1 MMAMS
6 NTAVQPPHPQ
16 SPDTSALDYFK
27 SAISDEIR
35 YVSEQ
40 KAAGRGIVGF
50 YCEFTPR
57 DLILAADAVPI
68 CLCGTSQNT
77 ISHAE
82 TLLPANLC
90 PMIKSSFGYALTGG
104 CPLLNDSDLLVAE
117 TTCDGKKKMYEV
129 LSRDKNMHV
138 LELTQKPN
146 EERAFKHWLA
156 EVEELKEKLEQTFQI
171 KITEQ
176 KLRDAIKAMN
186 EERRLILAIQKLG
199 KHKPSIVSGYEVAQ
213 TRYRVAGYD
222 QHQEQMKNFL
232 TMAQERINQGYQAAP
247 VHAPRIL
254 LTGCPTGH
262 GTEKLIEIIEECGGV
277 VVVQEA
283 CSGIKGVYEEV
294 SEQGDPLEAIARKHF
309 NIPCSCMTPN
319 QKREEMLR
327 TLARDYQANAVIDL
341 VWQACHTYNVES
353 VLIHDF
359 VRNELGLPYMKVETD
374 YSSSDREQLK
384 VRVQTLLEL
393 TQ

>member
-1 MMAMS
+1 MLEAS
-6 NTAVQPPHPQ
+6 KGDVTPEQTVP
-16 SPDTSALDYFK
+16 SPLDYFK

-40 KAAGRGIVGF
+40 KKAGHGIVGF

-57 DLILAADAVPI
+57 DLILAAGATPI

-77 ISHAE
+77 ITHAE
-82 TLLPANLC
+82 TVLPSNLC
-90 PMIKSSFGYALTGG
+90 PLIKSSYGYALTGG

-138 LELTQKPN
+138 LELTQKSDK
-146 EERAFKHWLA
+146 ERAFRHWLA
-156 EVEELKEKLEQTFQI
+156 EVEELKQKLEQTFQTD
-171 KITEQ
+171 ITEE
-176 KLRDAIKAMN
+176 KLRTAIKAMN
-186 EERRLILAIQKLG
+186 EERRLILAIQELG
-199 KHKPSIVSGYEVAQ
+199 QHRPAIVSGYEIAQ
-213 TRYRVAGYD
+213 TRYRVAGFSK
-222 QHQEQMKNFL
+222 HLEQMKHFL
-232 TMAQERINQGYQAAP
+232 AMADQRLEQGYQAAP
-247 VHAPRIL
+247 ASAPRVL

-319 QKREEMLR
+319 EGRKELLR
-327 TLARDYQANAVIDL
+327 KLAKDYQADAVIDL

-353 VLIHDF
+353 VLLHEF
-359 VRNELGLPYMKVETD
+359 VRKELGLAYLKVETD

-393 TQ
+393 AQ

>member
-1 MMAMS
+1 ML
-6 NTAVQPPHPQ
+6 
-16 SPDTSALDYFK
+16 DTSKGDFTPEKQAPSPLDYFK

-40 KAAGRGIVGF
+40 KDAGRGIVGF

-57 DLILAADAVPI
+57 DLIMAAGATPI

-82 TLLPANLC
+82 ALLPSNLC
-90 PMIKSSFGYALTGG
+90 PLIKSSFGYALTGG

-117 TTCDGKKKMYEV
+117 TTCDGKKKMYEI

-138 LELTQKPN
+138 LELTQKSDK
-146 EERAFKHWLA
+146 ERAFKHWLA
-156 EVEELKEKLEQTFQI
+156 EVEELKQKLEQTFQI
-171 KITEQ
+171 DITEQ
-176 KLRDAIKAMN
+176 KLRAAIKSMN
-186 EERRLILAIQKLG
+186 EERRLILAIQELG
-199 KHKPSIVSGYEVAQ
+199 QHKPAIVSGYEIAQ
-213 TRYRVAGYD
+213 TRYRVAGFSK
-222 QHQEQMKNFL
+222 HHEQMKSFL
-232 TMAQERINQGYQAAP
+232 DMAENRLTQGYQAAP
-247 VHAPRIL
+247 ADAPRVL

-319 QKREEMLR
+319 KGREDLLR
-327 TLARDYQANAVIDL
+327 KLARDYQADAVIDL

-353 VLIHDF
+353 VLINEF
-359 VRNELGLPYMKVETD
+359 VRNELGLAYLKVETD

-393 TQ
+393 AQ

>member
-1 MMAMS
+1 MLEAS
-6 NTAVQPPHPQ
+6 KGDVTPEQTVP
-16 SPDTSALDYFK
+16 SPLDYFK

-40 KAAGRGIVGF
+40 KQAGHGIVGF

-57 DLILAADAVPI
+57 DLILAAGATPI

-77 ISHAE
+77 ITHAE
-82 TLLPANLC
+82 TVLPSNLC
-90 PMIKSSFGYALTGG
+90 PLIKSSYGYALTGG

-138 LELTQKPN
+138 LELTQKSDK
-146 EERAFKHWLA
+146 ERAFRHWLA
-156 EVEELKEKLEQTFQI
+156 EVEELKQKLEQTFQTD
-171 KITEQ
+171 ITEE
-176 KLRDAIKAMN
+176 KLRTAIKAMN
-186 EERRLILAIQKLG
+186 EERRLILAIQELG
-199 KHKPSIVSGYEVAQ
+199 QHKPAIVSGYEIAQ
-213 TRYRVAGYD
+213 TRYRVAGFSK
-222 QHQEQMKNFL
+222 HLEQMKHFL
-232 TMAQERINQGYQAAP
+232 AMANQRLKQGYQVAP
-247 VHAPRIL
+247 ASAPRVL

-319 QKREEMLR
+319 EGRKDLLKK
-327 TLARDYQANAVIDL
+327 LARDYQADAVIDL

-353 VLIHDF
+353 VLINEF
-359 VRNELGLPYMKVETD
+359 VRKELGLAYLKVETD

-393 TQ
+393 AQ

>member
-1 MMAMS
+1 MLEAS
-6 NTAVQPPHPQ
+6 KGDVTPEQTVP
-16 SPDTSALDYFK
+16 SPLDYFK
-27 SAISDEIR
+27 SAISDEIC

-40 KAAGRGIVGF
+40 KQAGHGIVGF

-57 DLILAADAVPI
+57 DLILAAGATPI

-77 ISHAE
+77 ITHAE
-82 TLLPANLC
+82 TVLPSNLC
-90 PMIKSSFGYALTGG
+90 PLIKSSYGYALTGG

-138 LELTQKPN
+138 LELTQKSDK
-146 EERAFKHWLA
+146 ERAFRHWLA
-156 EVEELKEKLEQTFQI
+156 EVEELKQKLEQTFQTD
-171 KITEQ
+171 ITEE
-176 KLRDAIKAMN
+176 KLRTAIKAMN
-186 EERRLILAIQKLG
+186 DERRLILAIQELG
-199 KHKPSIVSGYEVAQ
+199 QHRPAIVSGYEIAQ
-213 TRYRVAGYD
+213 TRYRVAGFSK
-222 QHQEQMKNFL
+222 HLEQMKHFL
-232 TMAQERINQGYQAAP
+232 AMANQRLEQGYQVAP
-247 VHAPRIL
+247 ANAPRVL

-319 QKREEMLR
+319 EGRKELLR
-327 TLARDYQANAVIDL
+327 KLAKDYQADAVIDL

-353 VLIHDF
+353 VLIHEF
-359 VRNELGLPYMKVETD
+359 VRKELGLAYLKVETD

-393 TQ
+393 AQ

>member
-1 MMAMS
+1 MTDIA
-6 NTAVQPPHPQ
+6 TQPEQ
-16 SPDTSALDYFK
+16 SEKALFDYFK
-27 SAISDEIR
+27 GSISDEIGYMR
-35 YVSEQ
+35 EQ

-57 DLILAADAVPI
+57 DLILAAGAMPI
-68 CLCGTSQNT
+68 CLCGTNKNT

-90 PMIKSSFGYALTGG
+90 PMIKASFGYAVTGG

-129 LSRDKNMHV
+129 LSRDHKMHV
-138 LELTQKPN
+138 LELTQKPQQ
-146 EERAFKHWLA
+146 EVAFKHWLA
-156 EVEELKEKLEQTFQI
+156 EVEELKQTLEQTFDTT
-171 KITEQ
+171 ITEQ

-186 EERRLILAIQKLG
+186 AERRQILAIQQLG
-199 KHKPSIVSGYEVAQ
+199 KHKPAIVSGLEIAQ
-213 TRYRVAGYD
+213 TRYRVAGFER
-222 QHQEQMKNFL
+222 HHKQMESFL
-232 TMAQERINQGYQAAP
+232 SMAQRRLDEGYQAAP
-247 VHAPRIL
+247 TNAPRIL
-254 LTGCPTGH
+254 LTGCPTGQ
-262 GTEKLIEIIEECGGV
+262 GTEKLIEIIEECGGL

-283 CSGIKGVYEEV
+283 CSGIKGVYEMV

-319 QKREEMLR
+319 SKRETLLA
-327 TLARDYQANAVIDL
+327 TLASEYQADAVIDL

-359 VRNELGLPYMKVETD
+359 VRDELGLQYMKVETD
-374 YSSSDREQLK
+374 YSDSDREQLK

-393 TQ
+393 LQ

>member
-1 MMAMS
+1 MLEAS
-6 NTAVQPPHPQ
+6 KGDVTPEQTVP
-16 SPDTSALDYFK
+16 SPLDYFK

-40 KAAGRGIVGF
+40 KQAGHGIVGF

-57 DLILAADAVPI
+57 DLILAAGATPI

-77 ISHAE
+77 ITHAE
-82 TLLPANLC
+82 TVLPSNLC
-90 PMIKSSFGYALTGG
+90 PLIKSSYGYALTGG

-138 LELTQKPN
+138 LELTQKSDK
-146 EERAFKHWLA
+146 ERAFRHWLA
-156 EVEELKEKLEQTFQI
+156 EVEELKQKLEQTFQTD
-171 KITEQ
+171 ITEE
-176 KLRDAIKAMN
+176 KLRAAIKAMN
-186 EERRLILAIQKLG
+186 EERRLILAIQELG
-199 KHKPSIVSGYEVAQ
+199 QHKPAIVSGYEIAQ
-213 TRYRVAGYD
+213 TRYRVAGFSK
-222 QHQEQMKNFL
+222 HLEQMKNFL
-232 TMAQERINQGYQAAP
+232 AMANQRLEQGHQVAP
-247 VHAPRIL
+247 ASAPRVL

-319 QKREEMLR
+319 EGRKDLLKK
-327 TLARDYQANAVIDL
+327 LARDYQADAVIDL

-353 VLIHDF
+353 VLINEF
-359 VRNELGLPYMKVETD
+359 VRKELGLAYLKVETD

-393 TQ
+393 AQ

>member
-1 MMAMS
+1 MLEAS
-6 NTAVQPPHPQ
+6 KGDVTPEQTVP
-16 SPDTSALDYFK
+16 SPLDYFK

-40 KAAGRGIVGF
+40 KQAGHGIVGF

-57 DLILAADAVPI
+57 DLILAAGATPI

-77 ISHAE
+77 ITHAE
-82 TLLPANLC
+82 TVLPSNLC
-90 PMIKSSFGYALTGG
+90 PLIKSSYGYALTGG

-138 LELTQKPN
+138 LELTQKSDK
-146 EERAFKHWLA
+146 ERAFRHWLA
-156 EVEELKEKLEQTFQI
+156 EVEELKQKLEQTFQTD
-171 KITEQ
+171 ITEE
-176 KLRDAIKAMN
+176 KLRTAIKAMN
-186 EERRLILAIQKLG
+186 EERRLILAIQELG
-199 KHKPSIVSGYEVAQ
+199 QHRPAIVSGYEIAQ
-213 TRYRVAGYD
+213 TRYRVAGFSK
-222 QHQEQMKNFL
+222 HLEQMKHFL
-232 TMAQERINQGYQAAP
+232 AMANQRLEQGHQVAP
-247 VHAPRIL
+247 ANAPRVL

-319 QKREEMLR
+319 EGRKELLR
-327 TLARDYQANAVIDL
+327 KLAKDYQADAVIDL

-353 VLIHDF
+353 VLIHEF
-359 VRNELGLPYMKVETD
+359 VRKELGLAYLKVETD

-393 TQ
+393 AQ